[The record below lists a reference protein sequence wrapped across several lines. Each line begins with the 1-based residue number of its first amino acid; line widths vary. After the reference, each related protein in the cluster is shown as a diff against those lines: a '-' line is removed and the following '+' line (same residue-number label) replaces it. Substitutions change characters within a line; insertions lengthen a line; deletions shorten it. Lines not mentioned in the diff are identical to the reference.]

1 MTDFSKIKTMDELEF
16 QTNRM
21 QRRAT
26 IQREKV
32 EGHVEFVARQYHQ
45 IVGAIDAV
53 VAPVRKTIN
62 EYRTTIRVVSR
73 IAKAFLP
80 KKK

>member
-1 MTDFSKIKTMDELEF
+1 
-16 QTNRM
+16 
-21 QRRAT
+21 
-26 IQREKV
+26 
-32 EGHVEFVARQYHQ
+32 
-45 IVGAIDAV
+45 